1 MLKISIPVT
10 TYEAMNFDLADFS
23 RYVKDIRFFEA
34 GRGHGDELTLYRSSG
49 LHHICGFVDVPA
61 SILPGE
67 PERSC
72 DWDDYAREHIEIIY
86 NYLVEKGE
94 TL

>member
-10 TYEAMNFDLADFS
+10 TYEVMDFDLASFLE
-23 RYVKDIRFFEA
+23 YVKEIRFFEA
-34 GRGHGDELTLYRSSG
+34 DGRREAELVLYRSSG
-49 LHHICGFVDVPA
+49 LHHICGFADVPA

-72 DWDDYAREHIEIIY
+72 DWDDYAREHIDLIY